1 MKFKHQIIA
10 TCLVGFLLG
19 GASSFTRAE
28 GLTQA
33 HLPEVLCVQH
43 KVILLWESLG
53 IALQVQGIFCS
64 SEEDIVLK
72 EDTLFQTVA
81 NISTE
86 VVK

>member
-1 MKFKHQIIA
+1 MKFKNQIIA

-33 HLPEVLCVQH
+33 HLPEVLCLQH
-43 KVILLWESLG
+43 KVVLLWESLG

-64 SEEDIVLK
+64 SDEDIVLK
-72 EDTLFQTVA
+72 EGTVQED
-81 NISTE
+81 NT
-86 VVK
+86 